1 MSARELRAVV
11 MLVVLGV
18 AVAAF
23 AFVAREGRAAAPA
36 PPAPPPSHRH
46 ANHLPAGSGQQ
57 LAEGACLICH
67 SAMLVTQ
74 QRKDSAGWEKT
85 VHQMEL
91 WGAPVPAGAHD
102 SLVTYLRARFGA
114 AKK

>member
-11 MLVVLGV
+11 MLVALGG

-23 AFVAREGRAAAPA
+23 AFAAREGRAAA
-36 PPAPPPSHRH
+36 PAPPPSHRH

-74 QRKDSAGWEKT
+74 QHKDSAGWEKT
-85 VHQMEL
+85 VRQMET
-91 WGAPVPAGAHD
+91 WGAPVPAAAHD
-102 SLVTYLRARFGA
+102 SVVTYLLRRFGPRT
-114 AKK
+114 K

>member
-11 MLVVLGV
+11 MLVALGG

-23 AFVAREGRAAAPA
+23 PFVAREGRAA

-46 ANHLPAGSGQQ
+46 ANHLPAGTGQQ